1 MGRETFSDEAR
12 TMVHIWRGLG
22 EVPGDFGPAAV
33 TIGNFDGVHRGH
45 QQVLAQLARTA
56 SETGS
61 KTVAVTFDPHPAQV
75 HRPDTA
81 PDLIMG
87 IEDRI
92 AALGAYG
99 LDAILVLHYT
109 LEFAQQT
116 PEEFVRNV
124 LVEGLRTRSVV
135 VGHDVRF
142 GRGNSG
148 DLTTMQELGARYG
161 FEVVVVKEF
170 KEKDPAAAGRSGVTA
185 GVDPDSAYGGDA
197 DDDEGQRRCSSTWVR
212 EALDRGDVH
221 TAAEILG
228 RPHTLHGEV
237 VHGASR
243 GRELGF
249 PTANLAHEAI
259 GHVPADG
266 IYAGWLIDESGS
278 RWPAAISV
286 GSNPT
291 FIGVA
296 RQVEAHVIDRPDEAP
311 EDFDLYGQKVLV
323 EFVERLRGMVAYR
336 GPEALIEQMKIDVDQ
351 TRRILAGAEHRA

>member
-1 MGRETFSDEAR
+1 
-12 TMVHIWRGLG
+12 MVHIWRGLD
-22 EVPGDFGPAAV
+22 EVPNDFGPAAV

-45 QQVLAQLARTA
+45 QQVLAQLARSA
-56 SETGS
+56 QETGS

-87 IEDRI
+87 IEDRL
-92 AALGAYG
+92 AALAAFG
-99 LDAILVLHYT
+99 LDAVLVLHYT

-116 PEEFVRNV
+116 AEEFVRNV
-124 LVEGLRTRSVV
+124 LVDGLHTSTIV

-142 GRGNSG
+142 GRGNAG
-148 DLTTMQELGARYG
+148 DLSTMQELGQRYG
-161 FEVVVVKEF
+161 FQVVVVKEF
-170 KEKDPAAAGRSGVTA
+170 KEKDPTAPAAPADSTA
-185 GVDPDSAYGGDA
+185 AN
-197 DDDEGQRRCSSTWVR
+197 DDDGQRRCSSTWVR

-228 RPHTLHGEV
+228 RPHALHGEV
-237 VHGASR
+237 VHGAAR
-243 GRELGF
+243 GRALGF
-249 PTANLAHEAI
+249 PTANLAHDAI

-266 IYAGWLIDESGS
+266 IYAGWLIDEAGTQ
-278 RWPAAISV
+278 WPAAISV

-311 EDFDLYGQKVLV
+311 EAFDLYGQKVVV

-336 GPEALIEQMKIDVDQ
+336 GPEALVEQMKIDVDQ
-351 TRRILAGAEHRA
+351 ARRLLAEAEHRA

>member
-1 MGRETFSDEAR
+1 
-12 TMVHIWRGLG
+12 MVHIWRGLD

-33 TIGNFDGVHRGH
+33 TVGNFDGVHRGH
-45 QQVLAQLARTA
+45 QQVLAQLSRTA
-56 SETGS
+56 RESGS

-92 AALGAYG
+92 SVLLAYG
-99 LDAILVLHYT
+99 LDAVLVLHYT
-109 LEFAQQT
+109 LEFAQQSA
-116 PEEFVRNV
+116 EEFVKNV
-124 LVEGLRTRSVV
+124 FVDGLRASAVV

-148 DLTTMQELGARYG
+148 DLGTMEELGRKYG
-161 FEVVVVKEF
+161 FDVVVVEEF
-170 KEKDPAAAGRSGVTA
+170 TEA
-185 GVDPDSAYGGDA
+185 DSAQHAEHTASAPEAAEDE
-197 DDDEGQRRCSSTWVR
+197 DDGAQRRCSSTWVR

-228 RPHTLHGEV
+228 RPHAMHGEV

-243 GRELGF
+243 GRALGF
-249 PTANLAHEAI
+249 PTANLAHDSI
-259 GHVPADG
+259 GHIPADG
-266 IYAGWLIDESGS
+266 IYAGWLVDAAGT

-291 FIGVA
+291 FAGVA
-296 RQVEAHVIDRPDEAP
+296 RQVEAHVLDRPDEAP
-311 EDFDLYGQKVLV
+311 DDFDLYGQNVVV

-336 GPEALIEQMKIDVDQ
+336 GPEALIEQMKVDVDQ
-351 TRRILAGAEHRA
+351 ARRILVGAKPGA